1 MALTGRTL
9 IVALAIA
16 SVVTTR
22 AAAQPSQPHPLD
34 RVVRGGPVA
43 VGPGM
48 GMFGSLYAVLRSVGA
63 PFGFEKVGALN
74 EYTLAINRLRPK
86 EVKVS
91 GLTLRAALDAV
102 VAADP
107 RYAWRYVDGVVV
119 MRPIAAWN
127 DPGHPL
133 ARLVPPVHLDHAT
146 GGQAVDAL
154 KEATGHPG
162 PPENVFRNTR
172 PLTVSF
178 DGGRL
183 IDLLQAIVRAHGEM
197 AWSID
202 GSVLPSTDRE
212 HWTFRPSLW
221 LHSPLGTGIAINDA
235 LLEPEAPIPPHVFMR
250 GDSGAERDAAAAR
263 DPIDMLLPPS
273 VTRLHAKG
281 ITHLASSLGVPSGF
295 EEAGAFAEFVSKPF
309 RVPKEG
315 VSTEPREEFMV
326 PVSGLTLRQALDA
339 YVAADRRYEWREMD
353 GVVVMRPVAS
363 WARAD
368 HPLAATAGA
377 VRLRDARISEAFDA
391 LRGAVEST
399 RRPPALPFGDEQ
411 RISVD
416 FPGGSVLHL
425 ANAIVRA
432 HGRLSWSLVS
442 NEGLFPLE
450 EPGRAVWIVEPEL
463 TLQAPSGGM
472 SIPLSGGR

>member
-9 IVALAIA
+9 IFALAIT
-16 SVVTTR
+16 SVVMTR
-22 AAAQPSQPHPLD
+22 AAAQPAQPLPLE
-34 RVVRGGPVA
+34 RIVRGGPVA
-43 VGPGM
+43 IGPGI
-48 GMFGSLYAVLRSVGA
+48 GTFGSLYSVLRSVGV
-63 PFGFEKVGALN
+63 PFGFEQAGGLSEHTIAL
-74 EYTLAINRLRPK
+74 NRLRVT

-119 MRPIAAWN
+119 MRPIAVWN

-133 ARLVPPVHLDHAT
+133 HRLVPPVHLDHVN

-162 PPENVFRNTR
+162 PPVNAFPGTK
-172 PLTVSF
+172 PFSVSF
-178 DGGRL
+178 GGGRL
-183 IDLLQAIVRAHGEM
+183 IDLLHAIVKAHGEM
-197 AWSID
+197 AWSLD
-202 GSVLPSTDRE
+202 GSPRASPDRE
-212 HWTFRPSLW
+212 HWTLRPSLG
-221 LHSPLGTGIAINDA
+221 LHSPLGTGIAINGA
-235 LLEPEAPIPPHVFMR
+235 LLEPEAPIPPGIFIR
-250 GDSGAERDAAAAR
+250 GDSVPELDAR
-263 DPIDMLLPPS
+263 DRLDILLPPS
-273 VTRLHAKG
+273 VTQLHAKG
-281 ITHLASSLGVPSGF
+281 VTHLASSLGIPSGF

-315 VSTEPREEFMV
+315 VSTESREEFMV
-326 PVSGLTLRQALDA
+326 PVAGLTLRQALDA

-377 VRLRDARISEAFDA
+377 VSLSDARISEAFDG
-391 LRGAVEST
+391 LRRAVESS
-399 RRPPALPFGDEQ
+399 RRPQALPFGDEQ

-432 HGRLSWSLVS
+432 YGRLSWSLVS
-442 NEGLFPLE
+442 NEGLFPLD

-472 SIPLSGGR
+472 SIPLPGGR

>member
-1 MALTGRTL
+1 MALTGRTF

-16 SVVTTR
+16 SVVATR
-22 AAAQPSQPHPLD
+22 AAAQPAQPHPLD

-74 EYTLAINRLRPK
+74 EFTLAINRLRPK

-91 GLTLRAALDAV
+91 GLALRAALDAV

-133 ARLVPPVHLDHAT
+133 ARLVPPVRLDHAT

-162 PPENVFRNTR
+162 PPVNAFPNTP
-172 PLTVSF
+172 PLTLSF

-183 IDLLQAIVRAHGEM
+183 VDLLQAIVKAHGEM
-197 AWSID
+197 AWSLD
-202 GSVLPSTDRE
+202 GSVLPSTDPE

-221 LHSPLGTGIAINDA
+221 LHSPLGTGMAINGA
-235 LLEPEAPIPPHVFMR
+235 LLEPEAPIPPGIFMQ
-250 GDSGAERDAAAAR
+250 GDSSAGPDAAAAR
-263 DPIDMLLPPS
+263 DRLDMVLPPS
-273 VTRLHAKG
+273 VTQIHAKG

-295 EEAGAFAEFVSKPF
+295 EEAGAFVEFVSKPF

-315 VSTEPREEFMV
+315 ISTDPPREFMV
-326 PVSGLTLRQALDA
+326 EVSGLTLRQALDA

-353 GVVVMRPVAS
+353 GVVVLRPAAS
-363 WARAD
+363 WGRSG
-368 HPLAATAGA
+368 HPLAAAAGA

-391 LRGAVEST
+391 LRRAVEST
-399 RRPPALPFGDEQ
+399 RQPPALPFGDER

-416 FPGGSVLHL
+416 FPGGSVLQL

-432 HGRLSWSLVS
+432 YGRLSWSLVS

-450 EPGRAVWIVEPEL
+450 PGKAVWIVEPEL
-463 TLQAPSGGM
+463 TLQASSGGM
-472 SIPLSGGR
+472 SIPLSSGR